1 MTKPVEPR
9 APLCRI
15 GQLAEKAGVSRQV
28 ASTYCMYGLIAE
40 TARTRGGQRL
50 FGEAAVRRIRLIQD
64 LKRRYTLRQIR
75 EIFIRDRL

>member
-1 MTKPVEPR
+1 MPKLVER
-9 APLCRI
+9 SGPLFRL
-15 GQLAEKAGVSRQV
+15 GQLAAKAGVSRQV
-28 ASTYCMYGLIAE
+28 AGTYCMYGLIAE

-50 FGEAAVRRIRLIQD
+50 FSESAVRRIRLIRD